1 MRAIRLPHVSIRS
14 LCAAAAVLAIGL
26 SCRSDRV
33 DAPAPAAVEQP
44 ATHLDVV
51 PAADPDSV
59 RIHYLCE
66 NRFRIRNAN
75 ALEIAV
81 QWVVVGT
88 ADSGTVVLPARPAG
102 TGAGAGAGAPFSE
115 TFLDVPD
122 SGTVRLFFGG
132 VRIAV
137 ARNTG
142 AACATR
148 QLAVRLDPGVVTTLG
163 SLDSAYAIG
172 TAVSYSFVAAPGYTH
187 VLVALDDRVVPDTG
201 TVVMGASH
209 VLWAAADV
217 DVALPPPTDPLV
229 VELRGLLSAAD
240 PVGAYQQI
248 LDDVGALFNAMG
260 PEEAS
265 RRVKLA
271 GLVAYDPIRDS
282 SALIRV
288 DNALALH
295 EFTLGSSEY
304 DGSGASS
311 GGGGGGL
318 ISNRMPVGSREV
330 AAGGPCSP
338 QRSPEVPGSPEPT
351 RVVYVNGIRT
361 TLDESINA
369 SHSLRCA
376 LDAAGQLQNSRVV
389 VDRFY
394 NRTWTVQVRDEM
406 RKDSWCILAGMR
418 WSSYWSLLARIAA
431 YSTCAVDAA
440 VTSVRTLDYI
450 EAFRA
455 FAAIDAGAQAALED
469 ADSLARYL
477 NAARREHGEHVI
489 IVAHSEG
496 NLLTQQAVKSLRD
509 SAGFA
514 PKTDSLCIGAVAVAA
529 PTSAN
534 WPIASDYLLGL
545 QVPGDLLSLLTRR
558 NRFPMVATPASDSAA
573 AVVAQIRNQIANST
587 DHKDRQ
593 ALTTLL
599 NLTLWSQGVQLHS
612 MTDSYL
618 GEQPTREVITADI
631 AHIHRQCTLDR
642 LSLTPAYTVL
652 RVQST
657 SPLELS
663 ATNRNGAAMRLNR
676 SVDWGVPSILTLSRN
691 AHRMTAVSPGSGEIS
706 TRVFDREARAAVDVP
721 MEALDVSA
729 VQTLRTSWKLASSA
743 APPDHATPDPGSG
756 PGWDGVPSHC
766 IETKTL
772 TEVDPITDDTW
783 VWEYLEHCWFEASG
797 TAQPPDGI
805 RVAKYWWRWYDVT
818 GAERDSHTGRSATYS
833 VPDAS
838 ADPDFIPFPGWGRLE
853 VWGLNADG
861 TPIAKGTACIANCGG
876 AP

>member
-1 MRAIRLPHVSIRS
+1 MRAIRLPHVSIRL
-14 LCAAAAVLAIGL
+14 LCAAAAVLVVGV
-26 SCRSDRV
+26 SCQSDRV
-33 DAPAPAAVEQP
+33 GAPPAAAVNGQ
-44 ATHLDVV
+44 AKSHLDAV

-75 ALEIAV
+75 DLAIAV
-81 QWVVVGT
+81 QWVVLGT
-88 ADSGTVVLPARPAG
+88 ADSGTVVLPAR
-102 TGAGAGAGAPFSE
+102 TAGAPFSE
-115 TFLDVPD
+115 IFLDVPD
-122 SGTVRLFFGG
+122 SGTVQVFFGG
-132 VRIAV
+132 VRIAT

-142 AACATR
+142 AACTTR
-148 QLAVRLDPGVVTTLG
+148 QLTVRLDPGVVTTLG

-187 VLVALDDRVVPDTG
+187 VLVALDDRLVPDTG

-217 DVALPPPTDPLV
+217 DVTLPPPTDPLV

-240 PVGAYQQI
+240 PVSTYQQI
-248 LDDVGALFNAMG
+248 LDDAGALFNAVG
-260 PEEAS
+260 PEEAA

-295 EFTLGSSEY
+295 AFTLGSSEY
-304 DGSGASS
+304 DGSGADGGG

-318 ISNRMPVGSREV
+318 ISNRMPVAGGGASRDV
-330 AAGGPCSP
+330 APGGPCSP

-351 RVVYVNGIRT
+351 RVVFVNGIRT

-376 LDAAGQLQNSRVV
+376 LDAAGQLQNSRVI

-394 NRTWTVQVRDEM
+394 NRTWTVQVRDAM
-406 RKDSWCILAGMR
+406 RRDSWCILAGIR
-418 WSSYWSLLARIAA
+418 WSSYWSPLARIAA
-431 YSTCAVDAA
+431 YSACAADAA
-440 VTSVRTLDYI
+440 VTSVRTQDYI

-477 NAARREHGEHVI
+477 NAARRVNGEHVI
-489 IVAHSEG
+489 AIAHSEG

-509 SAGFA
+509 SGWFA
-514 PKTDSLCIGAVAVAA
+514 PRTDSLCIGAVAVAA

-534 WPIASDYLLGL
+534 WPIAPDYLLGL

-558 NRFPMVATPASDSAA
+558 NRFPVVATPASDSAA
-573 AVVAQIRNQIANST
+573 AVVARIRNQIANST
-587 DHKDRQ
+587 DHSDRQ
-593 ALTTLL
+593 ALTALL
-599 NLTLWSQGVQLHS
+599 NVVLWSQGVQLHS

-618 GEQPTREVITADI
+618 GEQPTREVITDDI
-631 AHIHRQCTLDR
+631 ARIHRQCTLGH
-642 LSLTPAYTVL
+642 LALAPAYTVL
-652 RVQST
+652 RVQAN
-657 SPLELS
+657 SPLDLS
-663 ATNRNGAAMRLNR
+663 ATNRNGATMRLNR
-676 SVDWGVPSILTLSRN
+676 DIAWGVPLTLALSRN
-691 AHRMTAVSPGSGEIS
+691 AHRITAVSPGAGEIS
-706 TRVFDREARAAVDVP
+706 ARVFDRQARAYVDVP
-721 MEALDVSA
+721 MEALDVFP
-729 VQTLRTSWKLASSA
+729 VQTLRTSWKFALAS
-743 APPDHATPDPGSG
+743 APMDHAVPDPGPG
-756 PGWDGVPSHC
+756 PAWDGVPSHC
-766 IETKTL
+766 IETRTL
-772 TEVDPITDDTW
+772 TEVDPVTGDTW
-783 VWEYLEHCWFEASG
+783 AWEYLEHCWFEASG
-797 TAQPPDGI
+797 AVQPPDGI
-805 RVAKYWWRWYDVT
+805 RIFKYWWRWYDIT
-818 GAERDSHTGRSATYS
+818 GAERDSHTDKPTVYS
-833 VPDAS
+833 VPDMP
-838 ADPDFIPFPGWGRLE
+838 ADPESLPFPGWGRLE

-861 TPIAKGTACIANCGG
+861 TPIAKGMACIANCGG